1 MVMENTTNIKDLIQK
16 FYPYAKN
23 ALGFEHPVRV
33 IMRKDAENAEN
44 PLGKTAYYDPE
55 QKLIV
60 LYVVNRHPKDILRS
74 FSHELVHHAQNCRG
88 DLDGLTTAGHYA
100 EDGKGREIE
109 EEAYLHGNL
118 NVRDWEDSI
127 KFKGANQMNEHYQ
140 VAKEELK
147 KLVAETLQQVIAE
160 KAAKPDFLDLD
171 GDGDKEES
179 MKKAAK
185 DKKEKVEEK
194 YATSQDDDHATAQ
207 ELGAKLAKKKK
218 VDEMDLEKEKEDA
231 EVMDD
236 MPSLE
241 ESKQKETTKQVVTE
255 TPQQTTP
262 EQPKNDDWYWGN
274 LYNKL
279 KSKWAK

>member
-74 FSHELVHHAQNCRG
+74 FSHELVHHAQNCSG

-147 KLVAETLQQVIAE
+147 KLVAETMEQVIAE

-171 GDGDKEES
+171 KDGDTEEP

-185 DKKEKVEEK
+185 E
-194 YATSQDDDHATAQ
+194 
-207 ELGAKLAKKKK
+207 K

-236 MPSLE
+236 MPALE
-241 ESKQKETTKQVVTE
+241 ESKQEETTKQVVTE

-262 EQPKNDDWYWGN
+262 EQPKNNDWYWGN

>member
-1 MVMENTTNIKDLIQK
+1 MENTANIKDLIQK

-147 KLVAETLQQVIAE
+147 KLVAETYKEIMAE
-160 KAAKPDFLDLD
+160 KNAKPDFLDLD
-171 GDGDKEES
+171 KDGDKEES

-185 DKKEKVEEK
+185 DKEEK
-194 YATSQDDDHATAQ
+194 EVKEADDKPKYAKSQDKEHDDAK
-207 ELGAKLAKKKK
+207 ELGAKLAGK
-218 VDEMDLEKEKEDA
+218 
-231 EVMDD
+231 
-236 MPSLE
+236 LE
-241 ESKQKETTKQVVTE
+241 ESKQEEKQVVTE